1 MKVQPWI
8 YFRVSLDN
16 HRYYDAH
23 TGSHIE
29 RLLWAQWAFSDEGAH
44 FVESY
49 DRYQDNR
56 GSKIF
61 DQLVLNE
68 AAKWRARVASTSKY
82 YQ

>member
-1 MKVQPWI
+1 M
-8 YFRVSLDN
+8 
-16 HRYYDAH
+16 
-23 TGSHIE
+23 
-29 RLLWAQWAFSDEGAH
+29 DEGAH